1 MGEGNLYRVI
11 FFLIERMYSVE
22 FNHIIEIIANKEI
35 DMSGNKENLATK
47 IKNHFLL
54 LIDEKNRNRVKVML
68 FKLKKKSP
76 FIRTIIFLKSFD

>member
-1 MGEGNLYRVI
+1 MGGGNPYHVI

-22 FNHIIEIIANKEI
+22 FNHIREIIANKKI

-68 FKLKKKSP
+68 FKLKKK
-76 FIRTIIFLKSFD
+76 ITI